1 MSDSEDFLKRWSR
14 RKRQV
19 AEAEGSSPE
28 PARPE
33 RATPGDGEGEQ
44 EQDKQDKKEKKIAA
58 VDPKNAAPETAFD
71 LKSLPSIESITATTD
86 IRGFLA
92 PGVPVELTRA
102 ALRRAWV
109 ADPKIRDF
117 IGIAENQW
125 DFTKSGG
132 VPGSDLL
139 APTGD
144 IGRMVAQ
151 IFGEKSPTESPD
163 QSLAA
168 ATKPLS
174 IPDETGA
181 SAQQAEADPA
191 SHCIVNEQPTGKDR
205 ETDTIIAAE
214 QKTISERVEDD
225 AASQQ
230 DNEASDAPSTR
241 VKRGHGGA
249 LPA

>member
-1 MSDSEDFLKRWSR
+1 MSDSEDFLRRWSR

-19 AEAEGSSPE
+19 AEAKDSSPE
-28 PARPE
+28 SARPKQ
-33 RATPGDGEGEQ
+33 AAPLDGEQ
-44 EQDKQDKKEKKIAA
+44 AQDKKEKKIAA
-58 VDPKNAAPETAFD
+58 ADPKDAAPEAAFD

-92 PGVPVELTRA
+92 PGMPVELTRA

-144 IGRMVAQ
+144 IGRMLAQ
-151 IFGEKSPTESPD
+151 IFGEKSPADESPD

-168 ATKPLS
+168 GTKSLTV
-174 IPDETGA
+174 PDETGA
-181 SAQQAEADPA
+181 SAQQAEAAPA
-191 SHCIVNEQPTGKDR
+191 SHRIVNEQSAGKDR
-205 ETDTIIAAE
+205 EAETKIAAE
-214 QKTISERVEDD
+214 QTTISERVEQD
-225 AASQQ
+225 AAAQQ
-230 DNEASDAPSTR
+230 DNETDDAPSTR
-241 VKRGHGGA
+241 AKRGHGGA
-249 LPA
+249 LPE